1 MYVPPWLVVGWLTL
15 AALNLCGVLL
25 LESLRRAARQ
35 TILEGYDLRS
45 VCLPAMVEYVEGF
58 GPK

>member
-1 MYVPPWLVVGWLTL
+1 
-15 AALNLCGVLL
+15 
-25 LESLRRAARQ
+25 
-35 TILEGYDLRS
+35 LEGYDLRS